1 VIRSNLATRPFY
13 NERAVHFWLLV
24 AAVAVV
30 AATIFNVSQV
40 IRYSR
45 SDTELAQEASNDE
58 ARAADL
64 RASAAGLRARI
75 DTRQIEV
82 ASEEARQA
90 NDLIER
96 RTFSWTELFNR
107 LEATLPANV
116 RITSVQP
123 RLENRRMLLTITVV
137 ARSVEDVQQFMENLA
152 GTGAFPNLLP
162 PQERINEDGQLESA
176 IETGYLAKPPLAQPP
191 SAQPPQVRQ

>member
-1 VIRSNLATRPFY
+1 MIKSNLATRPFY
-13 NERAVHFWLLV
+13 NQRAVHFWLLV
-24 AAVAVV
+24 MGAVVV
-30 AATIFNVSQV
+30 AATILNVSQM

-45 SDTELAQEASNDE
+45 SDTELARQAAIDE

-64 RASAAGLRARI
+64 RANAAGLRARI

-82 ASEEARQA
+82 ASVEARQA

-123 RLENRRMLLTITVV
+123 RLENRQMLLTITVV
-137 ARSVEDVQQFMENLA
+137 ARGVDDVQQFMDNL
-152 GTGAFPNLLP
+152 GTTGAFPNILP
-162 PQERINEDGQLESA
+162 PQERINEEGQLESA
-176 IETGYLAKPPLAQPP
+176 IETGYVARPPAQ
-191 SAQPPQVRQ
+191 APQSRPQ